1 MQPLGIVRACGEGN
15 VTELSGKR
23 VLVVDDDIAFGKSLV
38 GVLRQAGA
46 VAFGPALTT
55 FHADCLLG
63 RRRVD
68 LALLDTRLYGKSSEE
83 FAMELRA
90 RAIPVMFMSEPETPR
105 PTGVLSGLP
114 LLSKPFDAA
123 AVLAEVDVY
132 LTQTRGNEGLRL
144 VHQHS
149 SPPTEHQQSPLHR
162 LARCVAVSLERNA
175 AL

>member
-1 MQPLGIVRACGEGN
+1 M
-15 VTELSGKR
+15 TELNGKR

-38 GVLRQAGA
+38 EALREAGA

-68 LALLDTRLYGKSSEE
+68 LALLDTRLYGKGSDE

-105 PTGVLSGLP
+105 PAGVLAQLP
-114 LLSKPFDAA
+114 LLSKPLDAA
-123 AVLAEVDVY
+123 TVLAEVDSY
-132 LTQTRGNEGLRL
+132 LSQTRGSEALRL
-144 VHQHS
+144 VHTEP
-149 SPPTEHQQSPLHR
+149 SPRTENQQSPLHR